1 MPFFD
6 PEKKKRTK
14 VRKESEGGSDNSSMI
29 QMSLWDLQ
37 KELGCSIEAM
47 DNLREDIEHS
57 IQELTEA
64 VRELTD
70 VLKNHRSS

>member
-1 MPFFD
+1 MLVFE

-14 VRKESEGGSDNSSMI
+14 AQKKSEGGGDNSSMI

-47 DNLREDIEHS
+47 DNLRGDIEHS

>member
-1 MPFFD
+1 MPFFE

-14 VRKESEGGSDNSSMI
+14 AQKESEGGGNNSSMI

-47 DNLREDIEHS
+47 DNLRGDIEHS

-70 VLKNHRSS
+70 VLKNYRSS